1 MSEIRVENIIGET
14 GSDAVKFTKGIN
26 VTGIAT
32 ATNVSVG
39 SSVTAA
45 TYYGSGANLSGLSA
59 GITMAQTWR
68 ITSNYDIPSSANQ
81 VISSNWEIADTYSYG
96 GIGASMTESSGV
108 FTFPSTGIY
117 QIIFSGQH
125 TTSGVLNW
133 SQTEIHNTTNNGSY
147 NVVGFGY
154 AAMHNGGAYQSSYA
168 QFMFDVTDTST
179 HKCKFRYYRSTSGTI
194 LRGSTSQNETHA
206 TFIRLGDT

>member
-14 GSDAVKFTKGIN
+14 GSAAVKFTKGIN

-117 QIIFSGQH
+117 LIQFSGKH
-125 TTSGVLNW
+125 TCTGAANW
-133 SQTEIHNTTNNGSY
+133 SQTEIQVTSNNSNY
-147 NVVGFGY
+147 FIAAYGY
-154 AAMHNGGAYQSSYA
+154 ASLHNSGSWQSSYC

-179 HKCKFRYYRSTSGTI
+179 HKARFVAQGSNANTDLVGGTN
-194 LRGSTSQNETHA
+194 QNQTA
-206 TFIRLGDT
+206 IFFIRLGDT

>member
-68 ITSNYDIPSSANQ
+68 ITSNFSVPD
-81 VISSNWEIADTYSYG
+81 SNTFITSNFEAADSDSYG
-96 GIGASMTESSGV
+96 QIGSSMTESSGV

-179 HKCKFRYYRSTSGTI
+179 HKARFVAQGSNANTDLVGGTN
-194 LRGSTSQNETHA
+194 QNQTA
-206 TFIRLGDT
+206 IFFIRLGDT